1 MSLFWFWHFGNKA
14 GAMGKEND
22 RVGEILPSMVLYD
35 LDAEKIDINK
45 WKGKWTLLVFLR
57 HLG

>member
-1 MSLFWFWHFGNKA
+1 
-14 GAMGKEND
+14 MGKEND